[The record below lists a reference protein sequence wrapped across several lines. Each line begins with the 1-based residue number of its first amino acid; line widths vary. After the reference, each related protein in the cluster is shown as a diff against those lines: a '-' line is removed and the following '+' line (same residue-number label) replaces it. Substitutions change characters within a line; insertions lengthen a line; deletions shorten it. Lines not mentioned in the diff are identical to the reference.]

1 MNFMEKIIAYLKQT
15 YHPLSILVYG
25 SYRDG
30 TQNLNSDFGA
40 LVISGS
46 HDVFHDTGFLDSI
59 QLDVFV
65 YPESY
70 FEKEYDCDAF
80 LQILDAEVILDTEN
94 KGANL
99 KNQVVSY
106 VQNLPHKTD
115 EEIQKGV
122 DWCVKMLARA
132 QRGDAE
138 GAFRWHWVLTDSLEI
153 FCDKL
158 HRLYLGPKKTL
169 KWMETEYPQA
179 FALYKKALTDFS
191 LESLSGWI
199 DYLQSSCQTSD

>member
-1 MNFMEKIIAYLKQT
+1 MEKIIAYLKQT
-15 YHPLSILVYG
+15 YHPLSILIYG

-30 TQNLNSDFGA
+30 TQNLNSDFDA

-46 HDVFHDTGFLDSI
+46 HDVFHDTGFLDGI

-106 VQNLPHKTD
+106 INGKYTLIPIGMAFEKINKYD
-115 EEIQKGV
+115 EEIYNI
-122 DWCVKMLARA
+122 L
-132 QRGDAE
+132 
-138 GAFRWHWVLTDSLEI
+138 
-153 FCDKL
+153 
-158 HRLYLGPKKTL
+158 KTL
-169 KWMETEYPQA
+169 
-179 FALYKKALTDFS
+179 S
-191 LESLSGWI
+191 V
-199 DYLQSSCQTSD
+199 

>member
-30 TQNLNSDFGA
+30 TQNLNSDFDA